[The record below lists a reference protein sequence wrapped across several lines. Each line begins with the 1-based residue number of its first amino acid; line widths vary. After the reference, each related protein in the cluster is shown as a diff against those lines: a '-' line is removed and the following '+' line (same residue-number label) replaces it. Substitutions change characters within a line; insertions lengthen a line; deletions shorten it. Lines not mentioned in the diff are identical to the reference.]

1 MIYYLLKTDLEKAIY
16 NNPSEAVKLLNQF
29 SIVNNNNQLFK
40 ALTLAIILDKVEI
53 FQQIHPKLLRVTN
66 DQNQTLNHF
75 IASIKS
81 NRGNILK
88 TINKR

>member
-1 MIYYLLKTDLEKAIY
+1 M
-16 NNPSEAVKLLNQF
+16 
-29 SIVNNNNQLFK
+29 FK
-40 ALTLAIILDKVEI
+40 ALILAIILDKVEI